1 VTDHP
6 PVPDR
11 PSAPAS
17 PPVWTSAAGPP
28 PPPSTP
34 PPPVPPPGA
43 PPATPSP
50 PVPPAPTM
58 DDRERPLDPRIVQV
72 WRVFGSLG
80 LLVLLLPASI
90 VGTMLV
96 GGRLGW
102 LLPLA
107 AFLLVAVHAAWYPRA
122 RYRRWRWRLTPLA
135 LELRYGVLVHRHEA
149 VPYFRIQQIDVAQG
163 PLDRLLELATLQ
175 VTTASASGSVAL
187 PGISAG
193 DAPHLRAELL
203 ARATAAVAEH
213 PGEVRDAV

>member
-1 VTDHP
+1 
-6 PVPDR
+6 
-11 PSAPAS
+11 
-17 PPVWTSAAGPP
+17 
-28 PPPSTP
+28 
-34 PPPVPPPGA
+34 
-43 PPATPSP
+43 
-50 PVPPAPTM
+50 M